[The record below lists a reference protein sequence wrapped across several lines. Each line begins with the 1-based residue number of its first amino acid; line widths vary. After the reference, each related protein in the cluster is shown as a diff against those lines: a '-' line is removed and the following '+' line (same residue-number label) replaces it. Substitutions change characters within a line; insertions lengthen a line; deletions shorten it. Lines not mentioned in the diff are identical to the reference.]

1 MAYDKKLLAAARREL
16 ERERAA
22 RADELEERKRA
33 VYAREPRIRAID
45 RELSATAA
53 SVLRAALESGGD
65 PAAAIEQLRERNLS
79 LQAERASLLGQLGLP
94 GDYLTDKPLCPKC
107 SDTGYDGSA
116 TCSCVR
122 ERYARLLKEQLSTV
136 LPIQDQ
142 NFSCF
147 NMNYYSTRPDA
158 RLGLSPRENMEY
170 NLDECKA
177 YAANFGKDSP
187 NLLLYGSTGL
197 GKTFLST
204 CIAEAVSARGF
215 SVAYDTAINI
225 VAAYETIKFGN
236 GDGEAAAERAARYE
250 RADLL
255 IIDDMGTE
263 MGTAFT
269 VSALYN
275 LINNRLMAKRPMI
288 VNTNL
293 MPEALSEKYSPAV
306 ASRLLGEF
314 MALRFFGDDIRL
326 LKKRAMLVIRV
337 RIFRSSRFW
346 KFLMA
351 LGQKMNTTSIFWVMY
366 IFMGM
371 YARMSSFVP
380 PAMYRLTA

>member
-1 MAYDKKLLAAARREL
+1 MAYDKILLAAARREL

-65 PAAAIEQLRERNLS
+65 PAAAIEQLRDRNLS

-107 SDTGYDGSA
+107 GDTGYDGSA

-142 NFSCF
+142 NFSRF

-326 LKKRAMLVIRV
+326 LKK
-337 RIFRSSRFW
+337 
-346 KFLMA
+346 
-351 LGQKMNTTSIFWVMY
+351 KM
-366 IFMGM
+366 
-371 YARMSSFVP
+371 
-380 PAMYRLTA
+380 

>member
-16 ERERAA
+16 ERDRAA
-22 RADELEERKRA
+22 RTDELEERRRA

-45 RELSATAA
+45 RELSTTAA
-53 SVLRAALESGGD
+53 GVLKAALKSGGD
-65 PAAAIEQLRERNLS
+65 PTAAIEQLRDRNLS
-79 LQAERASLLGQLGLP
+79 LQEERARLLGQLGLP
-94 GDYLTDKPLCPKC
+94 EDYLSDKPLCPKC
-107 SDTGYDGSA
+107 GDTGYNGSA
-116 TCSCVR
+116 MCDCVKT
-122 ERYARLLKEQLSTV
+122 RYARLLKEQLSAV

-142 NFSCF
+142 NFSRF
-147 NMNYYSTRPDA
+147 NLNYYSPRPDA
-158 RLGLSPRENMEY
+158 RLGVSPRENMEY

-197 GKTFLST
+197 GKTFFST

-225 VAAYETIKFGN
+225 VSAYETIKFGN
-236 GDGEAAAERAARYE
+236 GDGAAAAERAARYE

-293 MPEALSEKYSPAV
+293 LPETLSEKYSPAV

-326 LKKRAMLVIRV
+326 LKK
-337 RIFRSSRFW
+337 
-346 KFLMA
+346 
-351 LGQKMNTTSIFWVMY
+351 KM
-366 IFMGM
+366 
-371 YARMSSFVP
+371 
-380 PAMYRLTA
+380 

>member
-1 MAYDKKLLAAARREL
+1 MAYDKKMLAAARREL

-107 SDTGYDGSA
+107 GDTGYDGSA

-142 NFSCF
+142 NFRRF

-326 LKKRAMLVIRV
+326 LKK
-337 RIFRSSRFW
+337 
-346 KFLMA
+346 
-351 LGQKMNTTSIFWVMY
+351 KM
-366 IFMGM
+366 
-371 YARMSSFVP
+371 
-380 PAMYRLTA
+380 

>member
-16 ERERAA
+16 ERDRAA
-22 RADELEERKRA
+22 RTDELEERRRA

-65 PAAAIEQLRERNLS
+65 PASAIEQLRERNLS

-107 SDTGYDGSA
+107 GDTGYDGSA

-142 NFSCF
+142 NFSRF

-326 LKKRAMLVIRV
+326 LKK
-337 RIFRSSRFW
+337 
-346 KFLMA
+346 
-351 LGQKMNTTSIFWVMY
+351 KM
-366 IFMGM
+366 
-371 YARMSSFVP
+371 
-380 PAMYRLTA
+380 

>member
-1 MAYDKKLLAAARREL
+1 MAYDKKLLAAARRAL
-16 ERERAA
+16 ERDRAEREAA
-22 RADELEERKRA
+22 LEERRRA
-33 VYAREPRIRAID
+33 VYEREPRLRAID
-45 RELSATAA
+45 RELGSTAIA
-53 SVLRAALESGGD
+53 VLRASLESGDD
-65 PAAAIEQLRERNLS
+65 PEQAIAALRERNLA
-79 LQAERASLLGQLGLP
+79 LQGERAGLLDRLGLP
-94 GDYLTDKPLCPKC
+94 TDYLSGKPLCAKC
-107 SDTGYDGSA
+107 GDTGYQGSA
-116 TCSCVR
+116 TCECVKK
-122 ERYARLLKEQLSTV
+122 RYAALLKEQLSDI
-136 LPIQDQ
+136 LPIRDQ
-142 NFSCF
+142 NFANF
-147 NMNYYSTRPDA
+147 RLDYYSTRPDA

-170 NLDECKA
+170 TLDECKA
-177 YAANFGKDSP
+177 YAARFGKESP

-204 CIAEAVSARGF
+204 CVAEAVSERGF

-275 LINNRLMAKRPMI
+275 LINTRLMAKRPMI

-293 MPEALSEKYSPAV
+293 LPKTLSEKYSPAV

-326 LKKRAMLVIRV
+326 LKKQM
-337 RIFRSSRFW
+337 
-346 KFLMA
+346 
-351 LGQKMNTTSIFWVMY
+351 
-366 IFMGM
+366 
-371 YARMSSFVP
+371 
-380 PAMYRLTA
+380 

>member
-16 ERERAA
+16 ERERTA
-22 RADELEERKRA
+22 RADEIEERRHA

-45 RELSATAA
+45 RELSSTAA
-53 SVLRAALESGGD
+53 AVLSAALRSGGD
-65 PAAAIEQLRERNLS
+65 PEAAISRLRERNQS
-79 LQAERASLLGQLGLP
+79 LQRERASLLGQLGLP
-94 GDYLTDKPLCPKC
+94 ADYLTDKPACPKC
-107 SDTGYDGSA
+107 GDTGYQGSA
-116 TCSCVR
+116 TCDCVKA
-122 ERYARLLKEQLSTV
+122 RYARLLKEQLSTV

-142 NFSCF
+142 NFSRF
-147 NMNYYSTRPDA
+147 NMDYYSARPDA
-158 RLGLSPRENMEY
+158 RLGVSPRENMEY

-177 YAANFGKDSP
+177 YAAHFGKHSP

-197 GKTFLST
+197 GKTFVST
-204 CIAEAVSARGF
+204 CIAEAVSERGF

-225 VAAYETIKFGN
+225 VAAYETIKFGS
-236 GDGEAAAERAARYE
+236 GDGAAAAERAARYE

-275 LINNRLMAKRPMI
+275 LINTRLMAGRPMI
-288 VNTNL
+288 INTNL
-293 MPEALSEKYSPAV
+293 LPETLSEKYSPAV

-326 LKKRAMLVIRV
+326 IKKRQQREL
-337 RIFRSSRFW
+337 
-346 KFLMA
+346 
-351 LGQKMNTTSIFWVMY
+351 
-366 IFMGM
+366 
-371 YARMSSFVP
+371 
-380 PAMYRLTA
+380 

>member
-1 MAYDKKLLAAARREL
+1 MQE
-16 ERERAA
+16 ERA
-22 RADELEERKRA
+22 RL
-33 VYAREPRIRAID
+33 
-45 RELSATAA
+45 
-53 SVLRAALESGGD
+53 LRG
-65 PAAAIEQLRERNLS
+65 
-79 LQAERASLLGQLGLP
+79 LGLP
-94 GDYLTDKPLCPKC
+94 GDYLTDKPLCARC
-107 SDTGYDGSA
+107 GDTGYNGSA
-116 TCSCVR
+116 LCVCVK
-122 ERYARLLKEQLSTV
+122 ERYAQLLKEQLSAV

-142 NFSCF
+142 NFSRF
-147 NMNYYSTRPDA
+147 NMGYYSTRPDA
-158 RLGLSPRENMEY
+158 RLGVSPRENMEY

-225 VAAYETIKFGN
+225 VSAYETIKFGN
-236 GDGEAAAERAARYE
+236 GDGAAAAERAARYE

-288 VNTNL
+288 INTNL
-293 MPEALSEKYSPAV
+293 LPEALSEKYSPAV

-326 LKKRAMLVIRV
+326 LKKRM
-337 RIFRSSRFW
+337 
-346 KFLMA
+346 
-351 LGQKMNTTSIFWVMY
+351 
-366 IFMGM
+366 
-371 YARMSSFVP
+371 
-380 PAMYRLTA
+380 

>member
-53 SVLRAALESGGD
+53 PVLRAALESGGD

-107 SDTGYDGSA
+107 GDTGYDGSA

-142 NFSCF
+142 NFSRF

-326 LKKRAMLVIRV
+326 LKK
-337 RIFRSSRFW
+337 
-346 KFLMA
+346 
-351 LGQKMNTTSIFWVMY
+351 KM
-366 IFMGM
+366 
-371 YARMSSFVP
+371 
-380 PAMYRLTA
+380 

>member
-1 MAYDKKLLAAARREL
+1 MAYDKKVLAAARREL
-16 ERERAA
+16 ERDRAA
-22 RADELEERKRA
+22 RAGELEARRCEI
-33 VYAREPRIRAID
+33 YAREPRVRAID
-45 RELSATAA
+45 RELGTTAA
-53 SVLRAALESGGD
+53 AVLRAALESGGD
-65 PAAAIEQLRERNLS
+65 PSAAIEQLRVRNLA
-79 LQAERASLLGQLGLP
+79 LQEERAALLQQLGLP
-94 GDYLTDKPLCPKC
+94 ADYLTDKPMCAAC
-107 SDTGYDGSA
+107 GDTGYAGSA
-116 TCSCVR
+116 VCACVR
-122 ERYARLLKEQLSTV
+122 ERYARLLKERLSDI

-142 NFSCF
+142 NFAKF
-147 NMNYYSTRPDA
+147 NMAYYSTRPDA

-177 YAANFGKDSP
+177 YAARFGKDSP
-187 NLLLYGSTGL
+187 NLLLCGSTGL

-293 MPEALSEKYSPAV
+293 LPETLGEKYSPAV

-326 LKKRAMLVIRV
+326 LKK
-337 RIFRSSRFW
+337 
-346 KFLMA
+346 
-351 LGQKMNTTSIFWVMY
+351 KM
-366 IFMGM
+366 
-371 YARMSSFVP
+371 
-380 PAMYRLTA
+380 

>member
-1 MAYDKKLLAAARREL
+1 MAYDKNLLAAARREL

-107 SDTGYDGSA
+107 GDTGYDGSA

-142 NFSCF
+142 NFSRF

-326 LKKRAMLVIRV
+326 LKK
-337 RIFRSSRFW
+337 
-346 KFLMA
+346 
-351 LGQKMNTTSIFWVMY
+351 KM
-366 IFMGM
+366 
-371 YARMSSFVP
+371 
-380 PAMYRLTA
+380 

>member
-1 MAYDKKLLAAARREL
+1 MAYDKKLLADARRAL
-16 ERERAA
+16 ERDRAA
-22 RADELEERKRA
+22 VWTSWRSAAATFTRASRA
-33 VYAREPRIRAID
+33 SVRSTASCPRPRRRCSRRQWNPAAT
-45 RELSATAA
+45 RRRRSRSCATATCPCRRSA
-53 SVLRAALESGGD
+53 
-65 PAAAIEQLRERNLS
+65 PACCAGSAC
-79 LQAERASLLGQLGLP
+79 P
-94 GDYLTDKPLCPKC
+94 GDYLTDKPLCARC
-107 SDTGYDGSA
+107 GDTGYNGSA
-116 TCSCVR
+116 LCVCVK
-122 ERYARLLKEQLSTV
+122 ERYAQLLKEQLSAV

-142 NFSCF
+142 NFSRF
-147 NMNYYSTRPDA
+147 NMGYYSTRPDA
-158 RLGLSPRENMEY
+158 RLGVSPRENMEY

-225 VAAYETIKFGN
+225 VSAYETIKFGN
-236 GDGEAAAERAARYE
+236 GDGAAAAERAARYE

-288 VNTNL
+288 INTNL
-293 MPEALSEKYSPAV
+293 LPEALSEKYSPAV

-326 LKKRAMLVIRV
+326 LKKRM
-337 RIFRSSRFW
+337 
-346 KFLMA
+346 
-351 LGQKMNTTSIFWVMY
+351 
-366 IFMGM
+366 
-371 YARMSSFVP
+371 
-380 PAMYRLTA
+380 